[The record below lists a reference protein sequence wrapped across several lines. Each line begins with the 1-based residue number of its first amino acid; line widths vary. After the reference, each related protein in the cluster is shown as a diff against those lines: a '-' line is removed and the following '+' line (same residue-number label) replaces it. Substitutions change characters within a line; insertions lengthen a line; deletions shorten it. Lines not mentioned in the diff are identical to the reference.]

1 MVQVCLVFV
10 AACLAISCNPAGNQ
24 QRISDTLTTDTGYAT
39 AVVRSLADERTP
51 VRDRY
56 VFRHSWHW
64 TYYNTWIPEG
74 EFGHKGEVTV
84 YHDDNSGALLLTP
97 EAYGISDEMSVWIL
111 ALPTGEYI
119 TAYHDAE
126 GRKGLLRDTVQLPGP
141 DETFTSQ
148 FRPAGNERMFGENR
162 YGWPTLR
169 GYAYRGGYEKTSEQ
183 TEVWLADTAVNLSLL
198 AGFNRRN
205 ADARLPLHFMEGI
218 PEGRVEVASH
228 TVSGSGHRSGHEL
241 TAISD
246 NYYEINLKDY
256 ENE

>member
-1 MVQVCLVFV
+1 MV
-10 AACLAISCNPAGNQ
+10 SCNTAGSH
-24 QRISDTLTTDTGYAT
+24 RRVSDTLANNAVYTTDLVG
-39 AVVRSLADERTP
+39 SLADERTP
-51 VRDRY
+51 ARDRY

-74 EFGHKGEVTV
+74 ESGHTGEVTV
-84 YHDDNSGALLLTP
+84 YHDDSSGALLLTP

-119 TAYHDAE
+119 TAYCDAE
-126 GRKGLLRDTVQLPGP
+126 GRKGLMRDTVQLAEP
-141 DETFTSQ
+141 DESFATQ
-148 FRPAGNERMFGENR
+148 FRPAGSKKIFGENT

-183 TEVWLADTAVNLSLL
+183 TEIWLADTAVNLSPL

-205 ADARLPLHFMEGI
+205 AEARLPLHFMAGI
-218 PEGRVEVASH
+218 PEGRVEVAAH

-256 ENE
+256 DHQ